1 MRIEKI
7 SSSGTI
13 AIRSVDINCN
23 TPITLICAHNRGGKT
38 SLRDAAQEQEFI
50 EARMRV
56 APEAAQ
62 GVPLNCE
69 SKIGRNYGQMY
80 ASADLVV

>member
-38 SLRDAAQEQEFI
+38 SLRDGIIHAFTGTLKEKPAKLPPEVAAHWIQDGLLKNDQAI
-50 EARMRV
+50 E
-56 APEAAQ
+56 EAA
-62 GVPLNCE
+62 
-69 SKIGRNYGQMY
+69 
-80 ASADLVV
+80 